1 MAENEN
7 KEQEY
12 ELETTKMVSR
22 SSMTPQK
29 QIETRVIQLTP
40 PKLRSAMRKF
50 LSTAQMFNT
59 GFEKFAGRTTT
70 KDGQKSS

>member
-1 MAENEN
+1 MPENEN
-7 KEQEY
+7 KDQEY
-12 ELETTKMVSR
+12 ELEEDIEIVDDT
-22 SSMTPQK
+22 QK